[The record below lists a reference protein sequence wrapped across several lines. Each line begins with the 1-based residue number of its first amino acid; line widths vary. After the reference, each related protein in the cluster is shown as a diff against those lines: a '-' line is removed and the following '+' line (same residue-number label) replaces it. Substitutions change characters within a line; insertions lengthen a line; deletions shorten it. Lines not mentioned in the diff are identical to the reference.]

1 MLTQLVRYGH
11 MLKVELKSARCRV
24 KATWQSY
31 GSVFAGTIGSKCLG
45 VEARLE
51 VESDDD
57 PARVAALI
65 QNAEGGCYAQSA
77 IVNPVPFTSR
87 VALNGD
93 AFDYKSFPSRVSRR
107 TGDS

>member
-1 MLTQLVRYGH
+1 
-11 MLKVELKSARCRV
+11 MLKVELTSARCRV

-45 VEARLE
+45 IESHLE

-65 QNAEGGCYAQSA
+65 QNAEGGCYAQAA
-77 IVNPVPFTSR
+77 IVNPTPLTSN
-87 VALNGD
+87 VSLNG
-93 AFDYKSFPSRVSRR
+93 AALEYKSYPSKVNRK
-107 TGDS
+107 